1 MVVADKVEDAV
12 IATIA
17 LVTCGRPARPSIC
30 MTSIIESST
39 HAPFCGS

>member
-1 MVVADKVEDAV
+1 MVVADKAEDAA

-30 MTSIIESST
+30 MTSIGPSST
-39 HAPFCGS
+39 HLPASGE